1 MVFLKY
7 WSGVAAAWVVAV
19 AILLAAPSAA
29 QPRRVAFVD
38 GDGQWRWADLEE
50 FTGFATKGGGLSES
64 IAGPFR
70 IVYQDVEEA
79 TGVGFDDPELGQARR
94 ATLWAVLDYMAS
106 VLDVP
111 GQADLF
117 VRASQTD
124 GLGALAAAGPF
135 LAPESG
141 FQGGFVFEHLQTG
154 VDPVPDTPDG
164 TVSVD
169 FGFRWN
175 AELDAPAPDEHD
187 LFTTLLHEVTHALG
201 FFSVVA
207 SDGRSELINQGD
219 RGLFSIFDSLLLR
232 EADETPVFF
241 AGGEVAGTTDDF
253 AGTALVFAGERV
265 RKALGF
271 YPRVFT
277 PRRFLEGSSI
287 GHWSSFNGFDSVML
301 PGLASGIARRRYAA
315 WELQA
320 LADLGYD
327 VIDCGDGFIAGEEE
341 CDDGKR
347 EASTRCTPDCLI
359 PALEP
364 FDPIDGGIPEAPVEG
379 IPGKPSR
386 TPSGEL
392 RDPSAEPLPEPAV
405 APTSASSAS
414 GCQVHPNGDGV
425 VSGFALVLAWIL
437 VRRPRDRT
445 SRSRS

>member
-1 MVFLKY
+1 MSLKFWSFL
-7 WSGVAAAWVVAV
+7 AAAWVVAV
-19 AILLAAPSAA
+19 AVLLAAPSAA

-38 GDGQWRWADLEE
+38 GDGRWRWADLEE
-50 FTGFATKGGGLSES
+50 FTGIAEKGGGLSES

-70 IVYQDVEEA
+70 ILYEDVEES

-94 ATLWAVLDYMAS
+94 ATLWAVLDYLAS

-111 GQADLF
+111 GRADLL

-154 VDPVPDTPDG
+154 IDPAPNTPDG

-175 AELDAPAPDEHD
+175 AELDTPAPDEHD
-187 LFTTLLHEVTHALG
+187 LFTTLLHEVTHAIG

-219 RGLFSIFDSLLLR
+219 RGLFSILDSLLVR
-232 EADETPVFF
+232 EADQTPVFF
-241 AGGEVAGTTDDF
+241 AGGEVGGTPNDF
-253 AGTALVFAGERV
+253 AGAALVLAGDRV

-277 PRRFLEGSSI
+277 PRRFLAGSSI
-287 GHWSSFNGFDSVML
+287 GHWSTFNGLDSVML
-301 PGLASGIARRRYAA
+301 PGLASGIARRRYSD

-320 LADLGYD
+320 LGDLGYD
-327 VIDCGDGFIAGEEE
+327 VIACGDGLIAGEEE
-341 CDDGKR
+341 CDDGNR
-347 EASTRCTPDCLI
+347 DAFDRCTPDCLLGE
-359 PALEP
+359 LERVE
-364 FDPIDGGIPEAPVEG
+364 PIDGGVAEGLDAG
-379 IPGKPSR
+379 IPGEPSR

-392 RDPSAEPLPEPAV
+392 RDPTAEPLPEPPV
-405 APTSASSAS
+405 ARSSASSPS
-414 GCQVHPNGDGV
+414 GCEVRPARDEALF
-425 VSGFALVLAWIL
+425 GFVFMLAWL
-437 VRRPRDRT
+437 LLRRPRDRRP
-445 SRSRS
+445 RSRS